1 MKNCS
6 LAEVGCTVADAP
18 YVESLPAAEKVHFLP
33 ETVAPPVYPWPPEE
47 RENAPEAVVYLLVSP
62 RI

>member
-33 ETVAPPVYPWPPEE
+33 ETVDSPVYPRPPEE
-47 RENAPEAVVYLLVSP
+47 RENAPEAVV
-62 RI
+62 